1 MLMLTAIKKDNN
13 NKTTTNYL
21 IFSKHNFTVAFLGI
35 SDKILIVNSE
45 ADAFVGAKCMLHAFV
60 WRSLSQHCL

>member
-35 SDKILIVNSE
+35 SDKI
-45 ADAFVGAKCMLHAFV
+45 
-60 WRSLSQHCL
+60 